1 MTDTLDRTT
10 RDYSVVGPEAQS
22 AAEVGLVDAEW
33 FRPYVDPGRM
43 RELTERTNRRAIAD
57 AVLWLALL
65 AGVGV
70 AAAVLFPSYWSIP
83 LFVVYGALF
92 GAADARW
99 HEFGHGTA
107 CSNERVND
115 AMYQLASL
123 MLWRG
128 PTLWRWS
135 HFRHHSDT
143 IIVGRD
149 PEIQLARPPS
159 LLRLAQNYSGLRNQ
173 PVMFWR
179 IIRHVFGK
187 IDPVALELV
196 PVNERGKVVW
206 EARFSVV
213 VHAAVIGLAVATQSW
228 LPILLVGAPTIYGA
242 WLVLFFG
249 TTQHLG
255 LQEDVLDH
263 RANSR
268 TVYMNPVFRFLY
280 LNMNYHVEHHIFP
293 TVPYYRLPALH
304 AEIKHALPEPS
315 PNCLHAYR
323 EIIGELKR
331 QRNDPNHELET
342 RLIPDMPTAPPEAG
356 SIGFIRPDGSFDLGP
371 VEQIAIGSI
380 TRVDVRDRTFAVA
393 RTDDGTVCVVDGT
406 CTHGQVHLSGG
417 TVVDG
422 PDGPQIECPKHNGR
436 FDLATGAPCR
446 KPVKEPIAVHAADT
460 AGGHIII
467 QPPADRPTN

>member
-1 MTDTLDRTT
+1 MTDMLDRTT
-10 RDYSVVGPEAQS
+10 RDYSIVGPEAQR
-22 AAEVGLVDAEW
+22 AADVGLVDAEW
-33 FRPYVDPGRM
+33 FRPHVEPDRM
-43 RELTERTNRRAIAD
+43 RELTERTNVRAIGD

-65 AGVGV
+65 VGVGV
-70 AAAVLFPSYWSIP
+70 AAAVAFPSFWAVP

-107 CSNERVND
+107 CSNERVNG
-115 AMYQLASL
+115 AVYQFASL

-128 PTLWRWS
+128 PTVWRWS

-149 PEIQLARPPS
+149 PEIQLSRPPS
-159 LLRLAQNYSGLRNQ
+159 LFRLAQNYTGLRNQ
-173 PVMFWR
+173 PGMFWR
-179 IIRHVFGK
+179 IIQHAFGK
-187 IDPVALELV
+187 IDPVALDFV
-196 PVNERGKVVW
+196 PANERGKIVW
-206 EARFSVV
+206 EARLSVV
-213 VHAAVIGLAVATQSW
+213 VHAAVVGLAIATQSW
-228 LPILLVGAPTIYGA
+228 LPILLIGAPTIYGA

-268 TVYMNPVFRFLY
+268 TVYMNPMFRFLY

-293 TVPYYRLPALH
+293 SVPYYHLPALH

-331 QRNDPNHELET
+331 QRDDPNHELET
-342 RLIPDMPTAPPEAG
+342 RLIPDAPTALAETG
-356 SIGFIRPDGSFDLGP
+356 SVGSVRPDGTFDLGA
-371 VEQIAIGSI
+371 VEQIAVGSI
-380 TRVDVRDRTFAVA
+380 IRVDVRDKTFAVA
-393 RTDDGTVCVVDGT
+393 RTDDGTVCVVDGI
-406 CTHGQVHLSGG
+406 CTHGQVHLAGG
-417 TVVDG
+417 AIVVG
-422 PDGPQIECPKHNGR
+422 ADGPQIECPKHNGR
-436 FDLATGAPCR
+436 FDLSTGAPCR
-446 KPVKEPIAVHAADT
+446 KPVKEPIAAYAADT
-460 AGGHIII
+460 TNGHIII
-467 QPPADRPTN
+467 RPPNR